1 MGEQISL
8 FDLLDEEERQNE
20 EERRIIRG
28 QQSYIKWLHTPE
40 LSPIS
45 MVPEED
51 RRDFNVYSISPEHIC
66 DVMPEGVKIWQNT
79 TCADFW
85 VLNQKGQPQG
95 ERISVCPYCGR
106 KPGEDI
112 EHTYLRRWLRG
123 ETYYQEAT
131 VRRYLRLDELGV

>member
-40 LSPIS
+40 LTPIAQVS
-45 MVPEED
+45 EED
-51 RRDFNVYSISPEHIC
+51 RRDFNVYCLSPEHIC
-66 DVMPEGVKIWQNT
+66 EAMPEGSKVWQNT
-79 TCADFW
+79 TCANFW
-85 VLNQKGQPQG
+85 VHNQGGEICG
-95 ERISVCPYCGR
+95 ERVTVCPYCGR
-106 KPGEDI
+106 EPGEDV
-112 EHTYLRRWLRG
+112 EHTFLRRWVRG

-131 VRRYLRLDELGV
+131 VRRYLRLDELEV